1 MKSLSTS
8 VISSQI
14 DAQVIGRQ
22 SHGIIEHLLIDSRK
36 LVFPDTSLFFSI
48 RTEKRDGHD
57 FIDDLYRRGVRNFVV
72 SEMVHSDQFPDA
84 QFLLVNDVIHAL
96 QQIVAIHRKQFHY
109 PVIGITGSNGKTI
122 VKEWLYHLLHHEYN
136 IVRSPRSYN
145 SQLGVPLS
153 VWQMDESHDLGL
165 FEAGISGRR
174 EMEKLEKVIQPTIGL
189 ITNIGEAHSEGFN
202 TVEEKLEEK
211 LKLFSGVTHLVYC
224 KDHELVDKIINA
236 TSNRKEGMQV
246 ISWGKSAE
254 ASIQILSMHAINGK
268 MQIELSYADNKSF
281 IELPFIDHAAVENA
295 MHCIAIAIVLGKVEA
310 VILRMHDLPPQ
321 SMRLEMKQGQQD
333 CVIINDTYNAD
344 MNGLLTALEFLGMQ
358 ADQRKKA
365 VILSDIAGIAG
376 DAEESYK
383 LIADHLLQNKV
394 SRLIGIGEQFRK
406 YGSLFEKIGIDTA
419 LFSSTEDFIH
429 SFLLSEFRNVTILIK
444 GMRYFRMERISRLLE
459 SKTHQTRLE
468 IDLSAISHNLHE
480 YRKQI
485 RKGTGIMAMVKAFS
499 YGAGSYEIAN
509 LLQFHKVEYLAV
521 AYVDEGIELRRAG
534 INMPIMV
541 MNTEQNA
548 FAELVEYDL
557 EPEIYSMEIAEAFN
571 DYLLK
576 QGLNYFPV
584 HIKLDTG
591 MHRLGFDDSSISD
604 LLSIIGSTGCMKV
617 QTVFTHLVASEDKQQ
632 EAFTKKQALLFESIC
647 EEMSHALG
655 YTFFRHIANTA
666 AIRKFPELQYEM
678 VRLGIG
684 LYGVDPGD
692 TGIDLIESATLR
704 STIAQIKHVKAG
716 DSVGYG
722 RRAIMSIDTRIATI
736 RIGYADGFPRSLGNG
751 NGEVMIKGHLVKTV
765 GNICMDMTM
774 VDITDYPDIEL
785 TDEVVVFGKELS
797 VLQIAHQAG
806 TIAYEIMTGISQR
819 VPRVYYGEV

>member
-1 MKSLSTS
+1 
-8 VISSQI
+8 
-14 DAQVIGRQ
+14 
-22 SHGIIEHLLIDSRK
+22 
-36 LVFPDTSLFFSI
+36 
-48 RTEKRDGHD
+48 
-57 FIDDLYRRGVRNFVV
+57 
-72 SEMVHSDQFPDA
+72 
-84 QFLLVNDVIHAL
+84 
-96 QQIVAIHRKQFHY
+96 
-109 PVIGITGSNGKTI
+109 
-122 VKEWLYHLLHHEYN
+122 
-136 IVRSPRSYN
+136 
-145 SQLGVPLS
+145 
-153 VWQMDESHDLGL
+153 
-165 FEAGISGRR
+165 
-174 EMEKLEKVIQPTIGL
+174 
-189 ITNIGEAHSEGFN
+189 
-202 TVEEKLEEK
+202 
-211 LKLFSGVTHLVYC
+211 
-224 KDHELVDKIINA
+224 
-236 TSNRKEGMQV
+236 
-246 ISWGKSAE
+246 
-254 ASIQILSMHAINGK
+254 
-268 MQIELSYADNKSF
+268 
-281 IELPFIDHAAVENA
+281 
-295 MHCIAIAIVLGKVEA
+295 
-310 VILRMHDLPPQ
+310 
-321 SMRLEMKQGQQD
+321 
-333 CVIINDTYNAD
+333 
-344 MNGLLTALEFLGMQ
+344 
-358 ADQRKKA
+358 
-365 VILSDIAGIAG
+365 
-376 DAEESYK
+376 
-383 LIADHLLQNKV
+383 
-394 SRLIGIGEQFRK
+394 
-406 YGSLFEKIGIDTA
+406 
-419 LFSSTEDFIH
+419 
-429 SFLLSEFRNVTILIK
+429 
-444 GMRYFRMERISRLLE
+444 
-459 SKTHQTRLE
+459 LE

-591 MHRLGFDDSSISD
+591 MHRLGFDESSISE
-604 LLSIIGSTGCMKV
+604 LLAIIGSTGCMKV
-617 QTVFTHLVASEDKQQ
+617 QTVFTHLVASEDKKHD
-632 EAFTKKQALLFESIC
+632 AFTKKQALLFESIC

-666 AIRKFPELQYEM
+666 AIKKFPELQYEM

-751 NGEVMIKGHLVKTV
+751 KGEVMIKGHLVKTV

-785 TDEVVVFGKELS
+785 TDDVVVFGKELP

>member
-1 MKSLSTS
+1 MKSLSIL
-8 VISSQI
+8 VICSYI
-14 DAQVIGRQ
+14 GAQVKGRQ
-22 SHGIIEHLLIDSRK
+22 TQASIEHLLIDSRK

-48 RTEKRDGHD
+48 KTEKRDGHD
-57 FIDDLYRRGVRNFVV
+57 YIADLYRRGVRNFVV
-72 SEMVHSDQFPDA
+72 SELVQLDQFPDA
-84 QFLLVNDVIHAL
+84 QFLHVKDVVYAL
-96 QQIVAIHRKQFHY
+96 QQIAANHRMQFHY

-122 VKEWLYHLLHHEYN
+122 VKEWLFHLLYQQYK

-153 VWQMDESHDLGL
+153 VWQMDETHELGL
-165 FEAGISGRR
+165 FEAGISCRG
-174 EMEKLEKVIQPTIGL
+174 EMEKLNMVIQPTIGL
-189 ITNIGEAHSEGFN
+189 ITNIGEAHSEGFD
-202 TVEEKLEEK
+202 TMQEKLDEK
-211 LKLFSGVTHLVYC
+211 LKLFSGVNYLVYC
-224 KDHELVDKIINA
+224 KDHELIDGTINTRLKRDKDL
-236 TSNRKEGMQV
+236 QL
-246 ISWGKSAE
+246 ISWGRSNE
-254 ASIQILSMHAINGK
+254 ASIQIRSMNVVHGK
-268 MQIELSYADNKSF
+268 MQIDLSYAKRQVF

-295 MHCIAIAIVLGKVEA
+295 MHCIAIAVALGKLDE
-310 VILRMHDLPPQ
+310 VISRMQDLPSQ

-333 CVIINDTYNAD
+333 CIIINDTYNAD

-358 ADQRKKA
+358 SDSRKKG
-365 VILSDIAGIAG
+365 VILSDVAGISG
-376 DAEESYK
+376 EAEQSYE

-394 SRLIGIGEQFRK
+394 RRLIGIGEQFK
-406 YGSLFEKIGIDTA
+406 LFGSLFEKRGIETA
-419 LFSSTEDFIH
+419 MFSSTEDFIH
-429 SFLLSEFRNVTILIK
+429 SFLLSDFRYETILIK
-444 GMRYFRMERISRLLE
+444 GMRHFRMERISRLLE

-541 MNTEQNA
+541 MNTEHSA
-548 FAELVEYDL
+548 FSELVEYDL

-576 QGLNYFPV
+576 QGLNFFPV

-591 MHRLGFDDSSISD
+591 MHRLGFDETSIAD
-604 LLSIIGSTGCMKV
+604 LLAMISYSNSMKV
-617 QTVFTHLVASEDKQQ
+617 QSVFTHLVASEDEQHDVYTKQ
-632 EAFTKKQALLFESIC
+632 QALLFESIC
-647 EEMSHALG
+647 GSMQSALG
-655 YTFFRHIANTA
+655 YPFYRHAANTA
-666 AIRKFPELQYEM
+666 AIRRFPELQYEM

-684 LYGVDPGD
+684 LYGVDPGG
-692 TGIDLIESATLR
+692 TGIDLIETATLK
-704 STIAQIKHVKAG
+704 STIAQIRHVKAG

-722 RRAIMSIDTRIATI
+722 RKAIMLKDSRIATI

-751 NGEVMIKGHLVKTV
+751 KGEVIIKGHCIKTV

-774 VDITDYPDIEL
+774 VDITEYPDIEL
-785 TDEVVVFGKELS
+785 DDEVVIFGKDLPVS
-797 VLQIAHQAG
+797 KIAQQAG

-819 VPRVYYGEV
+819 VPRVYYGEI

>member
-1 MKSLSTS
+1 
-8 VISSQI
+8 
-14 DAQVIGRQ
+14 
-22 SHGIIEHLLIDSRK
+22 
-36 LVFPDTSLFFSI
+36 
-48 RTEKRDGHD
+48 
-57 FIDDLYRRGVRNFVV
+57 
-72 SEMVHSDQFPDA
+72 
-84 QFLLVNDVIHAL
+84 
-96 QQIVAIHRKQFHY
+96 
-109 PVIGITGSNGKTI
+109 
-122 VKEWLYHLLHHEYN
+122 
-136 IVRSPRSYN
+136 
-145 SQLGVPLS
+145 
-153 VWQMDESHDLGL
+153 
-165 FEAGISGRR
+165 
-174 EMEKLEKVIQPTIGL
+174 
-189 ITNIGEAHSEGFN
+189 
-202 TVEEKLEEK
+202 
-211 LKLFSGVTHLVYC
+211 
-224 KDHELVDKIINA
+224 
-236 TSNRKEGMQV
+236 
-246 ISWGKSAE
+246 
-254 ASIQILSMHAINGK
+254 
-268 MQIELSYADNKSF
+268 
-281 IELPFIDHAAVENA
+281 
-295 MHCIAIAIVLGKVEA
+295 
-310 VILRMHDLPPQ
+310 
-321 SMRLEMKQGQQD
+321 
-333 CVIINDTYNAD
+333 
-344 MNGLLTALEFLGMQ
+344 
-358 ADQRKKA
+358 
-365 VILSDIAGIAG
+365 
-376 DAEESYK
+376 
-383 LIADHLLQNKV
+383 
-394 SRLIGIGEQFRK
+394 
-406 YGSLFEKIGIDTA
+406 
-419 LFSSTEDFIH
+419 
-429 SFLLSEFRNVTILIK
+429 
-444 GMRYFRMERISRLLE
+444 
-459 SKTHQTRLE
+459 
-468 IDLSAISHNLHE
+468 
-480 YRKQI
+480 
-485 RKGTGIMAMVKAFS
+485 MAMVKAFS

-692 TGIDLIESATLR
+692 TGIDLIESA
-704 STIAQIKHVKAG
+704 KAG

-751 NGEVMIKGHLVKTV
+751 KGEVMIKGHLVKTV

>member
-1 MKSLSTS
+1 
-8 VISSQI
+8 
-14 DAQVIGRQ
+14 
-22 SHGIIEHLLIDSRK
+22 
-36 LVFPDTSLFFSI
+36 
-48 RTEKRDGHD
+48 
-57 FIDDLYRRGVRNFVV
+57 
-72 SEMVHSDQFPDA
+72 
-84 QFLLVNDVIHAL
+84 
-96 QQIVAIHRKQFHY
+96 
-109 PVIGITGSNGKTI
+109 
-122 VKEWLYHLLHHEYN
+122 
-136 IVRSPRSYN
+136 
-145 SQLGVPLS
+145 
-153 VWQMDESHDLGL
+153 
-165 FEAGISGRR
+165 
-174 EMEKLEKVIQPTIGL
+174 
-189 ITNIGEAHSEGFN
+189 
-202 TVEEKLEEK
+202 
-211 LKLFSGVTHLVYC
+211 
-224 KDHELVDKIINA
+224 
-236 TSNRKEGMQV
+236 
-246 ISWGKSAE
+246 
-254 ASIQILSMHAINGK
+254 
-268 MQIELSYADNKSF
+268 
-281 IELPFIDHAAVENA
+281 
-295 MHCIAIAIVLGKVEA
+295 
-310 VILRMHDLPPQ
+310 
-321 SMRLEMKQGQQD
+321 
-333 CVIINDTYNAD
+333 
-344 MNGLLTALEFLGMQ
+344 
-358 ADQRKKA
+358 
-365 VILSDIAGIAG
+365 
-376 DAEESYK
+376 
-383 LIADHLLQNKV
+383 
-394 SRLIGIGEQFRK
+394 
-406 YGSLFEKIGIDTA
+406 LFEKIGIDTA

-591 MHRLGFDDSSISD
+591 MHRLGFDEGSISE
-604 LLSIIGSTGCMKV
+604 LLAIIGSTGCMKV
-617 QTVFTHLVASEDKQQ
+617 QTVFTHLVASEDKKHD
-632 EAFTKKQALLFESIC
+632 AFTKKQALLFESIC

-704 STIAQIKHVKAG
+704 STIAQIKYVKAG

-751 NGEVMIKGHLVKTV
+751 KGEVMIKGHLIKTV

-785 TDEVVVFGKELS
+785 TDDVVVFGKELP

>member
-1 MKSLSTS
+1 MKSLSTI
-8 VISSQI
+8 VISSQV

-22 SHGIIEHLLIDSRK
+22 SDGIIAHLLIDSRK

-48 RTEKRDGHD
+48 RTEKRDGHE
-57 FIDDLYRRGVRNFVV
+57 FIDDLYRRGVRNFVI
-72 SEMVHSDQFPDA
+72 SEMVQHDQFPNA
-84 QFLLVNDVIHAL
+84 QFLFVNDVIHAL
-96 QQIVAIHRKQFHY
+96 QQIAAIHRKQFHY

-153 VWQMDESHDLGL
+153 VWQMDESHELGL
-165 FEAGISGRR
+165 FEAGISCRG
-174 EMEKLEKVIQPTIGL
+174 EMGKLANVIQPTIGL

-202 TVEEKLEEK
+202 TLEEKVEEKLN
-211 LKLFSGVTHLVYC
+211 LFSGVTHLVYC
-224 KDHELVDKIINA
+224 KDHLLVDKLISVKTNHQ
-236 TSNRKEGMQV
+236 EGMQV

-254 ASIQILSMHAINGK
+254 ASIEILSMYALDGK
-268 MQIELSYADNKSF
+268 MQIELSYLEKKSF

-295 MHCIAIAIVLGKVEA
+295 MHCIAIAVVLGKLNE

-333 CVIINDTYNAD
+333 CLLINDTYNAD

-358 ADQRKKA
+358 ADQRKKV

-383 LIADHLLQNKV
+383 LIADHLLQSKV
-394 SRLIGIGEQFRK
+394 SRLIGIGEMFK
-406 YGSLFEKIGIDTA
+406 LYGRVFEKREIETT

-444 GMRYFRMERISRLLE
+444 GMRHFRMERISRLLE

-499 YGAGSYEIAN
+499 YGAGSYEIAT

-548 FAELVEYDL
+548 FAELVEYHL
-557 EPEIYSMEIAEAFN
+557 EPEIYSIEIAKAFN

-576 QGLNYFPV
+576 EGLNYFPV

-591 MHRLGFDDSSISD
+591 MHRLGFDVSSIND
-604 LLSIIGSTGCMKV
+604 LLTMIGSLGCMKV
-617 QTVFTHLVASEDKQQ
+617 QSVFTHLVASEDKQHD
-632 EAFTKKQALLFESIC
+632 AYTKKQASLFESIC
-647 EEMSHALG
+647 EAISHALG
-655 YTFFRHIANTA
+655 YTFYRHIANTS
-666 AIRKFPELQYEM
+666 AIRRFPELQYEM

-722 RRAIMSIDTRIATI
+722 RRAIMLCDSRIATI

-751 NGEVMIKGHLVKTV
+751 KGEVMIKGHLVKTV

-774 VDITDYPDIEL
+774 VDITNFPDIEF
-785 TDEVVVFGKELS
+785 TDEVVVFGKELP
-797 VLQIAHQAG
+797 VIKIAQQAG

-819 VPRVYYGEV
+819 VPRVYFGEV